1 MSLIRDKKSQAVLN
15 TDAAALN
22 KYKIER
28 SYYRKI
34 DTIQQD
40 ILEIKRSLITI
51 WEKIEEME
59 NK

>member
-40 ILEIKRSLITI
+40 ILEIKRSLIII